1 MGNKVSTHVLML
13 KCAALGPS
21 MKSRRS
27 IAYAYKAI
35 HGYAP
40 LYISDLIRTRERTNY
55 NLRSSSQLLLQPYN
69 ATKTKKTLGDRAF
82 QVASP
87 ALWNGL
93 PNDIRNAKTMDVF
106 KSLVKTHLF
115 RKAYAC
121 YFF

>member
-1 MGNKVSTHVLML
+1 MSL
-13 KCAALGPS
+13 
-21 MKSRRS
+21 KSRVQS
-27 IAYAYKAI
+27 FHVYGKLNKSVKFLL
-35 HGYAP
+35 H
-40 LYISDLIRTRERTNY
+40 LKV
-55 NLRSSSQLLLQPYN
+55 LRSSSQLLLQPYN

-87 ALWNGL
+87 GLWNGL

>member
-1 MGNKVSTHVLML
+1 MLRTFVHPGACCCVLL
-13 KCAALGPS
+13 EG
-21 MKSRRS
+21 
-27 IAYAYKAI
+27 
-35 HGYAP
+35 
-40 LYISDLIRTRERTNY
+40 
-55 NLRSSSQLLLQPYN
+55 LQPYN

-87 ALWNGL
+87 GLWNGL

>member
-1 MGNKVSTHVLML
+1 MSFRIEYKVLILT
-13 KCAALGPS
+13 
-21 MKSRRS
+21 
-27 IAYAYKAI
+27 YKAI
-35 HGYAP
+35 HGFAP

-87 ALWNGL
+87 GLWNGL

>member
-1 MGNKVSTHVLML
+1 MSL
-13 KCAALGPS
+13 KC
-21 MKSRRS
+21 
-27 IAYAYKAI
+27 
-35 HGYAP
+35 
-40 LYISDLIRTRERTNY
+40 YIMAMLLIVWLLFFIYINY
-55 NLRSSSQLLLQPYN
+55 NLRSSSQLLLKPYN

-87 ALWNGL
+87 GLWNGL

-121 YFF
+121 YF

>member
-1 MGNKVSTHVLML
+1 MCSKT
-13 KCAALGPS
+13 
-21 MKSRRS
+21 
-27 IAYAYKAI
+27 I
-35 HGYAP
+35 
-40 LYISDLIRTRERTNY
+40 
-55 NLRSSSQLLLQPYN
+55 LRSLNIIYERKVFSEGDSKLTCTDRN
-69 ATKTKKTLGDRAF
+69 DIKTTKTKKTLGDSAF

-87 ALWNGL
+87 GLWNGL

>member
-1 MGNKVSTHVLML
+1 MLDCKGCRLVMQTFNAMLVSFDSFELQIL
-13 KCAALGPS
+13 A
-21 MKSRRS
+21 
-27 IAYAYKAI
+27 IARI
-35 HGYAP
+35 
-40 LYISDLIRTRERTNY
+40 RERTNY

-87 ALWNGL
+87 GLWNGL

-121 YFF
+121 YF